1 MPVETLLLMTLKN
14 VLVNLRLYLKN
25 SVLCMSFSNKYKGLK
40 KWILL
45 IKTLALAIQIATAK
59 IIANAI
65 VIITAIVTVIAIQTI
80 LVIVN

>member
-1 MPVETLLLMTLKN
+1 
-14 VLVNLRLYLKN
+14 
-25 SVLCMSFSNKYKGLK
+25 MSFSNKYKGLK

-45 IKTLALAIQIATAK
+45 IKTTVLAIQIATAK
-59 IIANAI
+59 IIVNAI